1 MNRDSLSHEKRE
13 FVDRSYKDSPDMV
26 ASDNISI
33 FDLHEDMKL
42 VDAIP
47 VEEMNRRVK
56 TEGDELL
63 ELAKNISG
71 KSNADNS
78 Y

>member
-1 MNRDSLSHEKRE
+1 MNRDSLSYEKRE